1 MALSNYPTVINGTY
15 DLYVVPY
22 TGTPETAVP
31 LTLDTID
38 NSNFLGCTE
47 EGFNLSWTLPQKEIV
62 TECGGETVIDAV
74 KLGVTGCTVS
84 GVFME
89 WNHAS
94 LDGDKRTAVEG
105 TIWPEGSFGELANV
119 GHQVLFSRNMFT
131 MAAVPRTNTPAATVD
146 HVYYF
151 LASYPDM
158 GSDFSANFNYNEQV
172 VPFTFKLFPVPHRDA
187 TGTHTI
193 VTPDMDQSQ
202 IDGFAANYTM
212 RFFYLDDISV

>member
-1 MALSNYPTVINGTY
+1 MAISNYPTIINGTY

-22 TGTPETAVP
+22 VSDTATP
-31 LTLDTID
+31 LSLDTVA

-62 TECGGETVIDAV
+62 TECMGETVVDSV
-74 KLGVTGCTVS
+74 KLGVTSCTIS

-89 WNHAS
+89 WNHSTLTA
-94 LDGDKRTAVEG
+94 GTKRATIED
-105 TIWPEGSFGELANV
+105 TIWPEGTAFGDLESV

-131 MAAVPRTNTPAATVD
+131 VAAVPRTGTPAATVT

-151 LASYPDM
+151 LAAYPDM
-158 GSDFSANFNYNEQV
+158 GSDFNANFNNDEQI
-172 VPFTFKLFPVPHRDA
+172 VPFTFKLFPVPHKDT

-202 IDGFAANYTM
+202 VAGFATDYTM
-212 RFFYLDDISV
+212 RFFYLDDLS